1 MPDGNEPNQNDS
13 NRRFATT
20 QWSMVRAVGDQD
32 SAVAKSA
39 LQELCQI
46 YWYPLYAY
54 VRHQGNRP
62 EIAADLT
69 QAFFA
74 DLLSRNDLQRV
85 DPAHGKFRSYL
96 IASLKHFLLNEWDKQ
111 RAQKR
116 GGGKHVLSIDY
127 ADADSRYRN
136 EPAHENTSDKI
147 FEKQWALTLL
157 DCANLSLQKEF
168 EKRGKSH
175 QFEKLRIFLAGKS
188 PESTMAVVAGQLN
201 MTEVAAKVAVHRMR
215 QRFGE
220 LLRAE
225 IEKTVDQP
233 SEIDAEIRHLFDVLK
248 H

>member
-1 MPDGNEPNQNDS
+1 MTHGNEPTQNDS

-20 QWSMVRAVGDQD
+20 QWSMVRAVGDGD

-54 VRHQGNRP
+54 VRHQGNQP
-62 EIAADLT
+62 ETAADLT
-69 QAFFA
+69 QAFFT
-74 DLLSRNDLQRV
+74 DLLSRDDLKQV
-85 DPAHGKFRSYL
+85 DPAHGKFRSFL
-96 IASLKHFLLNEWDKQ
+96 IASIKHFLLNQWDKQ

-116 GGGKHVLSIDY
+116 GGGKKILSIDF

-136 EPAHENTSDKI
+136 EPAHENTSDRI

-157 DCANLSLQKEF
+157 DRANLALQKEF

-188 PESTMAVVAGQLN
+188 PETTMAVIAGQLN

-220 LLRAE
+220 FLRAE

-233 SEIDAEIRHLFDVLK
+233 GDIDSEIQHLFDVLK
-248 H
+248 N